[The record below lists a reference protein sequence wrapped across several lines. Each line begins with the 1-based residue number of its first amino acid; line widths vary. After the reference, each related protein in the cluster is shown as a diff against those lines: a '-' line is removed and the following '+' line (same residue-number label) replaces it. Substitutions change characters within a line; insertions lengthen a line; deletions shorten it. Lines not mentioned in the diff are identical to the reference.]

1 MPRSTSRSL
10 GIRTLYTKLGEAITD
25 PAGAQAVV
33 DHYLELLARIKDA
46 EVDGEISVKPTQLG
60 LDIDETVCLGHLKTL
75 AAAAEAHGS
84 YLWIDMEDSAYV
96 DRTLDLYQRLRAS
109 HPSTG
114 VCLQAYLR
122 RTAKDVEKL
131 LPLGPAIRL
140 VKGAYDEPK
149 AIAFRSKKEVDAN
162 YLSLAVILVRESRVR
177 PMRVGLGTHD
187 LDLVEQVATHAAAA
201 GIPKDA
207 FEVQMLYGVRAKE
220 QKRLAKAGFN
230 VQVLVAYGDAWYR
243 WYMRR
248 LAERPA
254 NVVFAIR
261 QLLPW

>member
-1 MPRSTSRSL
+1 M
-10 GIRTLYTKLGEAITD
+10 
-25 PAGAQAVV
+25 
-33 DHYLELLARIKDA
+33 
-46 EVDGEISVKPTQLG
+46 
-60 LDIDETVCLGHLKTL
+60 CLGHLRTL
-75 AAAAEAHGS
+75 AVAAEAQGS

-96 DRTLDLYQRLRAS
+96 DRTLDLYQRLRAT

-114 VCLQAYLR
+114 DLPPGVPAADGQGR
-122 RTAKDVEKL
+122 REA
-131 LPLGPAIRL
+131 PARWAPPIRL

-162 YLSLAVILVRESRVR
+162 FLGLAVTLIRESRVR
-177 PMRVGLGTHD
+177 PD
-187 LDLVEQVATHAAAA
+187 A
-201 GIPKDA
+201 GRASARTTSTSSSRWPPTPPPPAIPKDA

-230 VQVLVAYGDAWYR
+230 VQVLIAYGDAWYR

-254 NVVFAIR
+254 NVLFAIR

>member
-1 MPRSTSRSL
+1 M
-10 GIRTLYTKLGEAITD
+10 
-25 PAGAQAVV
+25 
-33 DHYLELLARIKDA
+33 
-46 EVDGEISVKPTQLG
+46 
-60 LDIDETVCLGHLKTL
+60 
-75 AAAAEAHGS
+75 
-84 YLWIDMEDSAYV
+84 
-96 DRTLDLYQRLRAS
+96 
-109 HPSTG
+109 
-114 VCLQAYLR
+114 
-122 RTAKDVEKL
+122 
-131 LPLGPAIRL
+131 
-140 VKGAYDEPK
+140 
-149 AIAFRSKKEVDAN
+149 
-162 YLSLAVILVRESRVR
+162 ILVRESRVR

-201 GIPKDA
+201 GIPKEA

-220 QKRLAKAGFN
+220 QKRLAKSGFQ